1 MDTYIKKTI
10 AVYIY
15 MYFVYLICHIKL
27 YIHSKYIEMFSDV
40 SGFQHVSQSGKFD
53 HLQGGAAFD
62 VVNGVCGCRTARS
75 GVCGASSMMGP
86 DNCGGCTEFA

>member
-1 MDTYIKKTI
+1 MGGGAGAAAADGAMTGATTTF
-10 AVYIY
+10 ADGV
-15 MYFVYLICHIKL
+15 
-27 YIHSKYIEMFSDV
+27 
-40 SGFQHVSQSGKFD
+40 
-53 HLQGGAAFD
+53 GGAAFD